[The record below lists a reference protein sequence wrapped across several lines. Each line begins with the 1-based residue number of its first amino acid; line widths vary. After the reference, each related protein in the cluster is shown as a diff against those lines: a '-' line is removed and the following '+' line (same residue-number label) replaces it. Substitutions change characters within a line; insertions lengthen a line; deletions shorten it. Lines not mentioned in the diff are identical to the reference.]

1 MKKKMM
7 KMKMINRVEDK
18 VNHKKVTSQNTSQIA
33 YFRNMLNTKFCVYFR
48 CMKILR
54 KAKNL
59 KTMMKS
65 SQTFPIVQ
73 QQKRLLNADK
83 SF

>member
-1 MKKKMM
+1 
-7 KMKMINRVEDK
+7 MINRVEDK
-18 VNHKKVTSQNTSQIA
+18 VNHQKVTSQNTSQIT
-33 YFRNMLNTKFCVYFR
+33 YFRNMLNTKFNVYFR
-48 CMKILR
+48 CMKIWR

-65 SQTFPIVQ
+65 SQTFLIAQ
-73 QQKRLLNADK
+73 QQKRLLNANK